1 MEQELLKQLAKKFTS
16 INKNIYLVGGA
27 VRDLLLNKEVKDFD
41 FVTDSN
47 IDDIKLLF
55 PDGDFAYADLG
66 FVKIDFNDEKYD
78 VSILRK
84 EIYQESFRHPDRI
97 EFVTTIEED
106 SLRRDFT
113 INALYLDKSGKVFDY
128 HGGINDINNRIIRMI
143 GNPLKRIK
151 EDPLRILRALRL
163 KMQLDFNIEEELLL
177 TIKNNLNLL
186 NKISRYQ
193 IQAEINKMKQISL
206 EDFLN
211 LVNEFHLDE
220 YIVINEVEKKLHV
233 IDLHCD
239 TITSLY
245 KKDEKLIKNNG
256 HIDIH
261 RLIKNGYLMQ
271 CFAIFLHQGKENI
284 DTSFEK
290 YYEYYLKETQENSL
304 YLKRVY
310 NYKDLMSAKS
320 ENKVGALLTIEE
332 GEILHGKLE
341 KLEELYSKGVRMIT
355 LTWNYPNCLGEPN
368 VDLAKEIISFNSLKP
383 NKNGL
388 TEFGK
393 QVVKKMNELGMIIDV
408 SHLSDQGFY
417 DVISLSNKPI
427 VASHS
432 NARSIC
438 NVVRN
443 LTDEMILLLH
453 KNGGVMGI
461 NYCADF
467 VSENKGNQIKDIVKH
482 IKHIKDLGCIDNIS
496 LGSDFDGIDT
506 PNGLSDCGKIDLLYE
521 ELISNGFNQKE
532 IEKIFYKNFLR
543 VMKNVLK

>member
-1 MEQELLKQLAKKFTS
+1 MELELLKELAKKFS
-16 INKNIYLVGGA
+16 LINKNLYLVGGA
-27 VRDLLLNKEVKDFD
+27 VRDILLDKDVKDFD
-41 FVTDSN
+41 FVTDAS
-47 IDDIKLLF
+47 IDDIKILF
-55 PDGDFAYADLG
+55 PEGDYSFADFG
-66 FVKIDFNDEKYD
+66 FVKINFDGEEYD
-78 VSILRK
+78 ISVLRK
-84 EIYQESFRHPDRI
+84 EIYHKASRHPDRV
-97 EFVTTIEED
+97 EFINSIEED

-113 INALYLDKSGKVFDY
+113 INALYFDKNGKVFDF
-128 HGGINDINNRIIRMI
+128 HGGINDLNNRLIRMI

-163 KMQLDFNIEEELLL
+163 KMQLNFNIEEELLL
-177 TIKNNLNLL
+177 TIKNNLCLL
-186 NKISRYQ
+186 NEISRYQ
-193 IQAEINKMKQISL
+193 IQAEIKKMKQISL

-211 LVNEFHLDE
+211 LVSEFHLDE
-220 YIVINEVEKKLHV
+220 YIVVNETEKKLHV

-245 KKDEKLIKNNG
+245 KKNEKLMKNNG

-261 RLIKNGYLMQ
+261 RLIKNGYLLQ

-290 YYEYYLKETQENSL
+290 YYEYYLKETQKNSL

-320 ENKVGALLTIEE
+320 ENKVGVLLTIEE

-368 VDLAKEIISFNSLKP
+368 VDLTKKIVSFNSLTP

-393 QVVKKMNELGMIIDV
+393 RVVKKMNELGMIIDV

-417 DVISLSNKPI
+417 DVISLTDKPI

-467 VSENKGNQIKDIVKH
+467 VSENKGNQIKDIVRH

-521 ELISNGFNQKE
+521 ELINSGFTKNE